1 MANGE
6 PEVLRQ
12 AARLRADGARLLVGM
27 ISDTGGVLRAK
38 SVPAARI
45 ESFATNG
52 MGASPSWAV
61 FCVDNHV
68 AFTPEIGVV
77 GDVRLVADLAAARV
91 LDDGFAV
98 APADVRTQD
107 GERSG
112 LCWRDVARRA
122 EGQLADRGIQVL
134 AGYEMEFILTD
145 LAGDRLGELGWP
157 AYGLGVLS
165 ELSGFATDVAEALA
179 AAGCPAEQLHAEYG
193 IGQFE
198 LSLPPAPP
206 VAAAD
211 AVLLA
216 RAVISRVAR
225 KYGLRP
231 SFSPKPFADSSGNGA
246 HLHLSFT
253 ADGQPLLSAG
263 DGPAQLTE
271 TGGQLIAGL
280 VDGLGETIAVLAG
293 SAVSSDRLQPGQWSG
308 AYSCWGV
315 ENREAAVR
323 LLAATHG
330 NPHGANVEIKCID
343 AAANPYLA
351 VGLMLG
357 LANDGVARQLALPL
371 AVDADPTA
379 LDPDQARAAQVRR
392 LPATMAQALQ
402 LFADSAR
409 VRQILGPQLHSAVV
423 AVREHELTL
432 DELPDRFRT
441 TRFAWSG

>member
-1 MANGE
+1 MANGGPQAE
-6 PEVLRQ
+6 Q
-12 AARLRADGARLLVGM
+12 AARLHADGARLLLGM

-38 SVPAARI
+38 AVPAARI
-45 ESFATNG
+45 ESFATSG

-61 FCVDNHV
+61 FCADNHV

-107 GERSG
+107 GDRSG

-122 EGQLADRGIQVL
+122 ERRLADDGIQTL
-134 AGYEMEFILTD
+134 AGYEMEFVLTD
-145 LAGDRLGELGWP
+145 LTGNRLGELGWP

-165 ELSGFATDVAEALA
+165 ELSSFTTEVAQALA

-193 IGQFE
+193 TGQFE

-206 VAAAD
+206 VVAAD

-216 RAVISRVAR
+216 RSVVSRVGR
-225 KYGLRP
+225 RHGLRA
-231 SFSPKPFADSSGNGA
+231 SFSPKPFPDSAGNGG

-253 ADGQPLLSAG
+253 ATGRPLLSGGAESAG
-263 DGPAQLTE
+263 LTE
-271 TGGQLIAGL
+271 TGAQLIAGL
-280 VDGLGETIAVLAG
+280 VDGLVETIAVLAG
-293 SAVSSDRLQPGQWSG
+293 SAVSADRLQPGTWSG

-323 LLAATHG
+323 LLTATRG

-343 AAANPYLA
+343 SAANPYLA
-351 VGLMLG
+351 IGLMLG
-357 LANDGVARQLALPL
+357 MAHDGLVRRLTLPA

-379 LDPDQARAAQVRR
+379 LDAEQSAAAQLRR
-392 LPATMAQALQ
+392 LPVTMAQALSE
-402 LFADSAR
+402 FACS
-409 VRQILGPQLHSAVV
+409 VRAQQILGPQLHSALV
-423 AVREHELTL
+423 AVREHEL
-432 DELPDRFRT
+432 ELSQSPDRYAL
-441 TRFAWSG
+441 TRFVWSA

>member
-1 MANGE
+1 M
-6 PEVLRQ
+6 
-12 AARLRADGARLLVGM
+12 
-27 ISDTGGVLRAK
+27 
-38 SVPAARI
+38 
-45 ESFATNG
+45 
-52 MGASPSWAV
+52 
-61 FCVDNHV
+61 
-68 AFTPEIGVV
+68 
-77 GDVRLVADLAAARV
+77 
-91 LDDGFAV
+91 
-98 APADVRTQD
+98 
-107 GERSG
+107 
-112 LCWRDVARRA
+112 
-122 EGQLADRGIQVL
+122 L

>member
-6 PEVLRQ
+6 PEVLQQ

-38 SVPAARI
+38 SVPPARI

-122 EGQLADRGIQVL
+122 EWQLADRGIQVL

-179 AAGCPAEQLHAEYG
+179 VAGCPAEQLHAEYG

-253 ADGQPLLSAG
+253 AGGQPLLSAG

-357 LANDGVARQLALPL
+357 LANDGVARKLALPL

-392 LPATMAQALQ
+392 LPSTMAEALQ
-402 LFADSAR
+402 IFADSAR
-409 VRQILGPQLHSAVV
+409 AQQILGPQLHSAVV

-432 DELPDRFRT
+432 NELPDRFRA